1 MSLCWVSHYTEC
13 RNAECHVIL
22 SVVMLSVTV
31 LTVALSADMLSNFV
45 MKISM
50 LSIMWL
56 YHLYTECH
64 YRSVVIQ
71 SVIIIIEQVPLNKS
85 SLLLKIQK

>member
-1 MSLCWVSHYTEC
+1 
-13 RNAECHVIL
+13 
-22 SVVMLSVTV
+22 MLSVTV
-31 LTVALSADMLSNFV
+31 LTVALNAIMMSNSV

-50 LSIMWL
+50 LSIVWL

-71 SVIIIIEQVPLNKS
+71 SVIIIIEQVGLNKS
-85 SLLLKIQK
+85 SLLLKIPK